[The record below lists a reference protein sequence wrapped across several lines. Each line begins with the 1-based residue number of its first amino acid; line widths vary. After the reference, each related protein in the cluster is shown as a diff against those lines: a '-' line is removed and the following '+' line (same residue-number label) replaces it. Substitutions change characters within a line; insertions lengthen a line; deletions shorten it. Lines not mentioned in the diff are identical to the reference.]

1 MPFKNLWVLQ
11 KAIPKILKNCFVLI
25 HDKYFLNK
33 KGCNKGVEEKMTET
47 NFAEHSKGSGKS
59 LNYF

>member
-1 MPFKNLWVLQ
+1 MNSLH
-11 KAIPKILKNCFVLI
+11 I
-25 HDKYFLNK
+25 HRKYPYEKYFLNK

-47 NFAEHSKGSGKS
+47 NFAKHSKGSGKS